1 MGWFD
6 DSDDEDENDNKDV
19 GRMRQMMG
27 SPEIQSASIST
38 TKNDGNNE
46 SEEDPLDAYMKTLE
60 KAAANTPSSAKK
72 NDTDHGGASCSGAPG
87 DASTTGRL
95 DVDNED
101 EATSHWVDTEGNNSS
116 SVRNGKDASTSSD
129 NSSNNTNNASDNT
142 ARGMASRALQRDF
155 QKASD
160 QQQQQQ
166 QHRRQQQH
174 NQQGDVDI
182 KLQRIQHDQ
191 MKYTQIQKC
200 LFSSTS
206 HQDSNKNEDNDDA
219 NNDNITAT
227 TTRNTTEGHEW
238 RKENQ
243 VTCQPPTLDPIYDF
257 AELRDILPEEVLAW
271 NAIKNLTKPTLVQ
284 SQTMG
289 VALCGSDAIV
299 TASTGSGKTLSYLWP
314 IVAHLMA
321 NYHGA
326 GSSETNSRS
335 LILVPTRELALQ
347 VEQIAKS
354 MFAKLP
360 LKALAITGGNLGR
373 YQLSQ
378 KLQSTKPHCII
389 ATPGRLLD
397 VMSSQQKSKKEWL
410 LPNISLLVLDEA
422 DKMIQMGFANQ
433 VTQILQSLRPD
444 RQSLLVSATF
454 DSRLRRRCQEWM
466 HDPFRISVGKTGESS
481 KHVIQHAI
489 CLPNAK
495 AKTNFLKE
503 SLPTFASVGRTLVF
517 CATRQGVEAVAKD
530 LRPVLPVD
538 TLHGDRHLTDR
549 KAALK
554 AFAKGDVNVL
564 VATDVAGRG
573 LDIPQISTIINFD
586 PAKNWDTH
594 VHRIGRAGRLSAKEQ
609 QQQQGSAYTL
619 LLPSNVGFARSMIQA
634 YEREG
639 RTIPPEVQKLVEKKN
654 HRSGNFGERWQ
665 NPSRTSDS
673 SEPVPQG
680 HSRGGQRQSHQ
691 NDRDATSNYYGPA
704 SAKRSRFS

>member
-6 DSDDEDENDNKDV
+6 DSDDDDNKDERKRQPIGLLDDNLPTGINTKSDEND
-19 GRMRQMMG
+19 
-27 SPEIQSASIST
+27 
-38 TKNDGNNE
+38 
-46 SEEDPLDAYMKTLE
+46 SEEDPLDAYMKTLNKATNNSVTKSE
-60 KAAANTPSSAKK
+60 GDRASSGDCDASAAASQSM
-72 NDTDHGGASCSGAPG
+72 
-87 DASTTGRL
+87 GRL
-95 DVDNED
+95 DVENED
-101 EATSHWVDTEGNNSS
+101 EATSHWMGTEGNKNTKSS
-116 SVRNGKDASTSSD
+116 TTIQNRNDD
-129 NSSNNTNNASDNT
+129 NPPDNT
-142 ARGMASRALQRDF
+142 PRGMASRALQRNF

-160 QQQQQQ
+160 QQ
-166 QHRRQQQH
+166 HF

-182 KLQRIQHDQ
+182 QLERVQHDQ
-191 MKYTQIQKC
+191 MKYARFRRC
-200 LFSSTS
+200 LFSTS
-206 HQDSNKNEDNDDA
+206 HINAKNESNNQ
-219 NNDNITAT
+219 NNDEIYITT
-227 TTRNTTEGHEW
+227 SRNTPEGHEW

-257 AELRDILPEEVLAW
+257 AELRDVLPDEVLEW
-271 NAIKNLTKPTLVQ
+271 NSIKNLSRPTPVQ

-289 VALCGSDAIV
+289 VVLCGKDAIV

-314 IVAHLMA
+314 IAAHLMV
-321 NYHGA
+321 NYHGV
-326 GSSETNSRS
+326 GDGTNSRS
-335 LILVPTRELALQ
+335 LVLVPTRELALQ

-360 LKALAITGGNLGR
+360 LKALAITGGNMGR

-378 KLQSTKPHCII
+378 KLQSTKPHCVI

-397 VMSSQQKSKKEWL
+397 VLSAQQKSKQEWL

-433 VTQILQSLRPD
+433 VTQVLQSLRPD

-454 DSRLRRRCQEWM
+454 DSRLQRRCREWM

-481 KHVIQHAI
+481 KHVVQHVI
-489 CLPNAK
+489 CLPNAA
-495 AKTNFLKE
+495 AKTNFLRE
-503 SLPTFASVGRTLVF
+503 SLPTFAAVGRTLVF
-517 CATRQGVEAVAKD
+517 CATRKGVETVAKD
-530 LRPVLPVD
+530 LKTILQVE

-573 LDIPQISTIINFD
+573 LDIPRVSTIINFD
-586 PAKNWDTH
+586 SAKNWDTH

-619 LLPSNVGFARSMIQA
+619 LLPSNIAFAKSMIRA

-639 RTIPPEVQKLVEKKN
+639 RTIPPELRKLVQEK
-654 HRSGNFGERWQ
+654 HPDARQEQFGRFGASVARPRSDRNQ
-665 NPSRTSDS
+665 
-673 SEPVPQG
+673 SEAT
-680 HSRGGQRQSHQ
+680 
-691 NDRDATSNYYGPA
+691 NDYYGPA
-704 SAKRSRFS
+704 SKRSRFS

>member
-6 DSDDEDENDNKDV
+6 DSDDDDDDDNED
-19 GRMRQMMG
+19 GRMRQRIG
-27 SPEIQSASIST
+27 SPEKQSTSINT
-38 TKNDGNNE
+38 TKDDEKSE
-46 SEEDPLDAYMKTLE
+46 SDEDPLDAYMKTLE
-60 KAAANTPSSAKK
+60 KVANTTSVKK
-72 NDTDHGGASCSGAPG
+72 NETDHGGASCSGAG
-87 DASTTGRL
+87 DTTTGRL
-95 DVDNED
+95 DVENED
-101 EATSHWVDTEGNNSS
+101 EATSHWIDTEGNNNT
-116 SVRNGKDASTSSD
+116 SVRNGKAASISSDSTS
-129 NSSNNTNNASDNT
+129 TNNAPDNT

-160 QQQQQQ
+160 QQQQ
-166 QHRRQQQH
+166 
-174 NQQGDVDI
+174 GDVDI
-182 KLQRIQHDQ
+182 KLQRVQHDQ
-191 MKYTQIQKC
+191 MKYAQIQKC
-200 LFSSTS
+200 LFSTS
-206 HQDSNKNEDNDDA
+206 HQDPNKNESNDDDENNNEA
-219 NNDNITAT
+219 NNDIT
-227 TTRNTTEGHEW
+227 TTSRNTTEGHEW

-271 NAIKNLTKPTLVQ
+271 NVIKNLTKPTLVQ

-289 VALCGSDAIV
+289 VALCGRDAIV

-321 NYHGA
+321 NYHGV
-326 GSSETNSRS
+326 GSTETNSRS
-335 LILVPTRELALQ
+335 LVLVPTRELALQ

-360 LKALAITGGNLGR
+360 LKALAITGGNMGR

-397 VMSSQQKSKKEWL
+397 VLSSQQKSKKEWL

-495 AKTNFLKE
+495 AKMVFLKE

-517 CATRQGVEAVAKD
+517 CATRQGVETVATD
-530 LRPVLPVD
+530 LRMVLPVE

-639 RTIPPEVQKLVEKKN
+639 RTIPPEVRKLVEKKN
-654 HRSGNFGERWQ
+654 HQSSTRQQDGCGTFGGRWK
-665 NPSRTSDS
+665 NPSSGS
-673 SEPVPQG
+673 SESGPQG
-680 HSRGGQRQSHQ
+680 YPHGGQSQAQQ
-691 NDRDATSNYYGPA
+691 NDTDPSNFYGPA
-704 SAKRSRFS
+704 TKRSRFS

>member
-6 DSDDEDENDNKDV
+6 DSDDEDDNDNEDV
-19 GRMRQMMG
+19 GRMRQIITG
-27 SPEIQSASIST
+27 SPEIRSTSINT
-38 TKNDGNNE
+38 TKDAENNE

-60 KAAANTPSSAKK
+60 TAANTTSSVKK
-72 NDTDHGGASCSGAPG
+72 NDTDHRGASCSGAAG

-101 EATSHWVDTEGNNSS
+101 EATSHWVNTEGTNST

-129 NSSNNTNNASDNT
+129 SISTSTNNAPDNT

-166 QHRRQQQH
+166 QQY

-182 KLQRIQHDQ
+182 KLQRVQHDQ
-191 MKYTQIQKC
+191 MKYAQIQKC
-200 LFSSTS
+200 LFSTTS
-206 HQDSNKNEDNDDA
+206 HQDPNKNERNDENNNDA
-219 NNDNITAT
+219 NNNDIT
-227 TTRNTTEGHEW
+227 TTTSRNTTEGHEW

-243 VTCQPPTLDPIYDF
+243 VTCQPPTLDPIYEF

-271 NAIKNLTKPTLVQ
+271 NSIKNLTKPTLVQ

-289 VALCGSDAIV
+289 VALCGRDAIV

-326 GSSETNSRS
+326 GRSETNSRS
-335 LILVPTRELALQ
+335 LVLVPTRELALQ

-360 LKALAITGGNLGR
+360 LKALAITGGNMGR

-397 VMSSQQKSKKEWL
+397 VLSSQQKSKKEWL

-489 CLPNAK
+489 CLPNAT

-530 LRPVLPVD
+530 LRPVLPVE

-554 AFAKGDVNVL
+554 AFAKGNVNVL

-586 PAKNWDTH
+586 PAKNWDT
-594 VHRIGRAGRLSAKEQ
+594 RK
-609 QQQQGSAYTL
+609 
-619 LLPSNVGFARSMIQA
+619 
-634 YEREG
+634 
-639 RTIPPEVQKLVEKKN
+639 
-654 HRSGNFGERWQ
+654 
-665 NPSRTSDS
+665 
-673 SEPVPQG
+673 
-680 HSRGGQRQSHQ
+680 
-691 NDRDATSNYYGPA
+691 
-704 SAKRSRFS
+704 